1 MSNLFFRAMC
11 ILTGWFDHDISPGRL
26 KSERQKRVIGQD
38 RHGVTEA
45 RPPWRPFKRQ
55 VQLVHM

>member
-1 MSNLFFRAMC
+1 MC

-26 KSERQKRVIGQD
+26 KSERQKHVIGQD